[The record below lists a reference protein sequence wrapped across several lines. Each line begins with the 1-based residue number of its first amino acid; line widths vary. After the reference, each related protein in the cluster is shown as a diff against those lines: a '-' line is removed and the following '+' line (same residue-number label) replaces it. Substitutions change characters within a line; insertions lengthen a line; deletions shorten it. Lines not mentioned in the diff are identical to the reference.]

1 MLTRAPAPTSVL
13 DRLGAAAI
21 GVAGDAY
28 ARHAALLGAALFSLY
43 MLLTAVTVVILP
55 DANWDMLAYLAVAE
69 EGTHPD
75 PKALHDFVYG
85 TVKAAV
91 SEGDWR
97 ALTDDGGGYRSHMAA
112 NAADFHSQL
121 VMYRVKFVYA
131 ELLSAAS
138 KVMSPVAAMQAI
150 QVFSVLLF
158 GAVTLLWLAR
168 QRLMALAPL
177 AAGILMALEF
187 TAAARANSPDLLCAA
202 VMLGALLAYVERRE
216 VLTAV
221 LLTLAVAIRPDN
233 VVFAGVLFVL
243 VAAFRVRS
251 IGVVAGFVASAVVY
265 FAVSR
270 WAGHPGWWPHLYF
283 SSVEQQLNM
292 DGFDPAFSVAAY
304 AKAFVNAVVR
314 AIGFN
319 TWVGVAVLALG
330 GWFIAARA
338 GFGLD
343 KRAGVLFAAV
353 VLAVLAKF
361 AIFPIHDTRIYL
373 PNLLPPF
380 LLIAVPL
387 SALWAAAA
395 RSGGHRLD
403 RTSSLTPSGVRS

>member
-75 PKALHDFVYG
+75 PQALHDFVYG

-395 RSGGHRLD
+395 RNSGHRLD

>member
-1 MLTRAPAPTSVL
+1 MLTRAPAPNSVF
-13 DRLGAAAI
+13 DRLGAAAL
-21 GVAGDAY
+21 GFAGDTY
-28 ARHAALLGAALFSLY
+28 ARHAAAIGAALFSLY
-43 MLLTAVTVVILP
+43 ILLTAATVVVLP

-69 EGTHPD
+69 EGAYPD
-75 PKALHDFVYG
+75 PQALHDFVYG

-91 SEGDWR
+91 SEADWQS
-97 ALTDDGGGYRSHMAA
+97 LTDDDGGYRSHMATTP
-112 NAADFHSQL
+112 ADFHSQL

-158 GAVTLLWLAR
+158 GAVTLLWLGR
-168 QRLMALAPL
+168 RRLMALAPL

-187 TAAARANSPDLLCAA
+187 GAAARANSPDLLCATA
-202 VMLGALLAYVERRE
+202 MLAALLAYVERRE
-216 VLTAV
+216 ILTAA

-233 VVFAGVLFVL
+233 VVFAAVFFVL
-243 VAAFRVRS
+243 VAAFCIRAP
-251 IGVVAGFVASAVVY
+251 GVVAGFVASLVVY
-265 FAVSR
+265 LAASR

-283 SSVEQQLNM
+283 SSIEQQLNM

-330 GWFIAARA
+330 GWFAAARA

-343 KRAGVLFAAV
+343 RRAGVLFAAL

-361 AIFPIHDTRIYL
+361 AVFPIHDTRIYL
-373 PNLLPPF
+373 PSLLPPF
-380 LLIAVPL
+380 LLLMVPFADLCARASREKGRARL
-387 SALWAAAA
+387 SDA
-395 RSGGHRLD
+395 
-403 RTSSLTPSGVRS
+403 TMTPT

>member
-1 MLTRAPAPTSVL
+1 MLTRAPAPTGVF

-21 GVAGDAY
+21 GIAGDVY
-28 ARHAALLGAALFSLY
+28 ARHAAAFGAALLSLY
-43 MLLTAVTVVILP
+43 MLLTAVTVVVLP
-55 DANWDMLAYLAVAE
+55 DTNWDMLAYLAVAE
-69 EGTHPD
+69 EGTYPD
-75 PKALHDFVYG
+75 PQALHDFVYG

-138 KVMSPVAAMQAI
+138 RVMSPVAAMQAI
-150 QVFSVLLF
+150 QVFSVLAF
-158 GAVTLLWLAR
+158 GAVTLLWLGR

-187 TAAARANSPDLLCAA
+187 GAAARANSPDLLCAA
-202 VMLGALLAYVERRE
+202 VMLGALLTYVERRE
-216 VLTAV
+216 VPTAV

-251 IGVVAGFVASAVVY
+251 IGVVTGFAASAIVY

-330 GWFIAARA
+330 GWFVAARA

-343 KRAGVLFAAV
+343 RRAGVLFAAL

-361 AIFPIHDTRIYL
+361 AVFPIHDTRIYL

-380 LLIAVPL
+380 LLIAAPL
-387 SALWAAAA
+387 AALWESGA
-395 RSGGHRLD
+395 RNTGRRVRLQ
-403 RTSSLTPSGVRS
+403 TSEEKRP

>member
-1 MLTRAPAPTSVL
+1 MLTRAPAPSGVF
-13 DRLGAAAI
+13 DRLGTAALGFAGDVYAKNAAAI
-21 GVAGDAY
+21 G
-28 ARHAALLGAALFSLY
+28 AAFLSLY
-43 MLLTAVTVVILP
+43 ILVTAATVLVLP
-55 DANWDMLAYLAVAE
+55 DVNWDMLPYLAVAE
-69 EGTHPD
+69 EGTYPD
-75 PKALHDFVYG
+75 PQALHDFVYG

-131 ELLSAAS
+131 ELLSATS
-138 KVMSPVAAMQAI
+138 KVVSPVAAMQAI

-177 AAGILMALEF
+177 AAGIMMALEF

-233 VVFAGVLFVL
+233 VVFAGVLLVL

-251 IGVVAGFVASAVVY
+251 LGVAAGFVASAVVY

-319 TWVGVAVLALG
+319 TWVGVVVLALG

-338 GFGLD
+338 GYHLD
-343 KRAGVLFAAV
+343 RRTGVLFAAL

-361 AIFPIHDTRIYL
+361 AVFPIHDTRIYL
-373 PNLLPPF
+373 PNLFPPF

-387 SALWAAAA
+387 AALWRSAA
-395 RSGGHRLD
+395 RVAGSRHRQHA
-403 RTSSLTPSGVRS
+403 SESLRP

>member
-1 MLTRAPAPTSVL
+1 MLTRAPAPTSVF
-13 DRLGAAAI
+13 DRLGAAAL
-21 GVAGDAY
+21 GLVGDVY
-28 ARHAALLGAALFSLY
+28 AKNAAAIGAALFSLY
-43 MLLTAVTVVILP
+43 MLLTAVTVAMLP

-69 EGTHPD
+69 EGSHPD
-75 PKALHDFVYG
+75 PQALHDFVYG

-112 NAADFHSQL
+112 NAADFYSQL

-131 ELLSAAS
+131 ELLAAAS
-138 KVMSPVAAMQAI
+138 RVMSPVAAMQAI

-177 AAGILMALEF
+177 AAAVLMALEF
-187 TAAARANSPDLLCAA
+187 GAAARANSPDLLCAA
-202 VMLGALLAYVERRE
+202 VMLAALLAYVERQE
-216 VLTAV
+216 FLTAV

-233 VVFAGVLFVL
+233 VVFAAVFFVL
-243 VAAFRVRS
+243 VAAFRIRAR
-251 IGVVAGFVASAVVY
+251 GVVAGFVASLFVY
-265 FAVSR
+265 LAVSR

-292 DGFDPAFSVAAY
+292 DGFNPAFSVAAY

-330 GWFIAARA
+330 GWFATARA

-343 KRAGVLFAAV
+343 RRAGVLFAAL

-361 AIFPIHDTRIYL
+361 AVFPIHDTRIYL
-373 PNLLPPF
+373 PNLFPPF

-387 SALWAAAA
+387 FALW
-395 RSGGHRLD
+395 SN
-403 RTSSLTPSGVRS
+403 SVRSAGSRLRPQSSKETHP

>member
-1 MLTRAPAPTSVL
+1 MLTRAPAARSVF
-13 DRLGAAAI
+13 DRLGVAAL
-21 GVAGDAY
+21 GLAGDAY
-28 ARHAALLGAALFSLY
+28 AKNAAAIGAALFSLY
-43 MLLTAVTVVILP
+43 MLLTAATVVMLP

-69 EGTHPD
+69 EGTYPD
-75 PKALHDFVYG
+75 PQALHDFVYG

-91 SEGDWR
+91 SAADWR
-97 ALTDDGGGYRSHMAA
+97 SLTDDDGGYRTHMAS

-177 AAGILMALEF
+177 AAGVLMALEF
-187 TAAARANSPDLLCAA
+187 GAAARANSPDLLCAA

-221 LLTLAVAIRPDN
+221 LLTLAVAIRSDN
-233 VVFAGVLFVL
+233 VVFAGVFFVL
-243 VAAFRVRS
+243 VAAFRIRS
-251 IGVVAGFVASAVVY
+251 TGVVAGFAASAAVY
-265 FAVSR
+265 FAVSH

-292 DGFDPAFSVAAY
+292 DDFDPAFSVAAY

-319 TWVGVAVLALG
+319 TWVGVAVLAIG
-330 GWFIAARA
+330 GWFVAARA

-343 KRAGVLFAAV
+343 RRAGVLFAAL

-361 AIFPIHDTRIYL
+361 AVFPIHDTRIYL
-373 PNLLPPF
+373 PSLLPPF

-387 SALWAAAA
+387 AALWANGA
-395 RSGGHRLD
+395 RNAGSRVRLQ
-403 RTSSLTPSGVRS
+403 SSEEIRP

>member
-1 MLTRAPAPTSVL
+1 MLSRTPPPESL
-13 DRLGAAAI
+13 FDRLGAAALRI
-21 GVAGDAY
+21 GGDAY
-28 ARHAALLGAALFSLY
+28 ARHAAAIGAALFSLY
-43 MLLTAVTVVILP
+43 VLLTAATVVVLP
-55 DANWDMLAYLAVAE
+55 DANWDMLPYLAVAE
-69 EGTHPD
+69 ERNHPD
-75 PKALHDFVYG
+75 PQALHDFVYG

-91 SEGDWR
+91 SESDWR

-150 QVFSVLLF
+150 QMVSVLIF
-158 GAVTLLWLAR
+158 GAATMLWLAR
-168 QRLMALAPL
+168 QRLMALAPIF
-177 AAGILMALEF
+177 AGILMALEF
-187 TAAARANSPDLLCAA
+187 TAAARGNSPDLLCAA

-216 VLTAV
+216 ILTAV

-233 VVFAGVLFVL
+233 VIFAGVFFLL

-251 IGVVAGFVASAVVY
+251 LGVIAGFVASAAVY
-265 FAVSR
+265 FAISA

-292 DGFDPAFSVAAY
+292 RGFDPAFSVAAY
-304 AKAFVNAVVR
+304 AKALVNAVVR

-319 TWVGVAVLALG
+319 TWVGVAVLAIA
-330 GWFIAARA
+330 GWFVAARA

-343 KRAGVLFAAV
+343 RRAGVLFAAL

-361 AIFPIHDTRIYL
+361 VVFPIHDMRIHL
-373 PNLLPPF
+373 PSLFPPF
-380 LLIAVPL
+380 LLIAGPL
-387 SALWAAAA
+387 TALWAAAA
-395 RSGGHRLD
+395 RDAGLRAGS
-403 RTSSLTPSGVRS
+403 RTSGIED

>member
-1 MLTRAPAPTSVL
+1 
-13 DRLGAAAI
+13 
-21 GVAGDAY
+21 
-28 ARHAALLGAALFSLY
+28 
-43 MLLTAVTVVILP
+43 
-55 DANWDMLAYLAVAE
+55 
-69 EGTHPD
+69 
-75 PKALHDFVYG
+75 
-85 TVKAAV
+85 
-91 SEGDWR
+91 
-97 ALTDDGGGYRSHMAA
+97 MAA

-138 KVMSPVAAMQAI
+138 RVMSPVAAMQAI
-150 QVFSVLLF
+150 QVFSVLAF
-158 GAVTLLWLAR
+158 GAVTLLWLGR
-168 QRLMALAPL
+168 QRLTALAPL
-177 AAGILMALEF
+177 VAGILMALEF
-187 TAAARANSPDLLCAA
+187 GAAARANSPDLLCAA

-233 VVFAGVLFVL
+233 VVFAGVFFVL
-243 VAAFRVRS
+243 AAAFRVRS
-251 IGVVAGFVASAVVY
+251 MGVVAGFAASAIVY

-292 DGFDPAFSVAAY
+292 DGFDPAFSAAAY

-319 TWVGVAVLALG
+319 TWVGVAVLSLG
-330 GWFIAARA
+330 GWFVAARA
-338 GFGLD
+338 GFDLD
-343 KRAGVLFAAV
+343 RRAGVLFAAL

-361 AIFPIHDTRIYL
+361 AVFPIHDTRIYL

-387 SALWAAAA
+387 AALWESAA
-395 RSGGHRLD
+395 RNAGSRIRLQNSEEN
-403 RTSSLTPSGVRS
+403 RP

>member
-1 MLTRAPAPTSVL
+1 MLTRAPAPTSAF
-13 DRLGAAAI
+13 DRFGAAAL
-21 GVAGDAY
+21 GLVGDVY
-28 ARHAALLGAALFSLY
+28 AKNAAAIGAALFSLY
-43 MLLTAVTVVILP
+43 ILLTAATPVVLP

-69 EGTHPD
+69 EGTYPD
-75 PKALHDFVYG
+75 PQALHDFVYG

-91 SEGDWR
+91 TEGGWR

-112 NAADFHSQL
+112 NAADFYSQL

-138 KVMSPVAAMQAI
+138 RVMSPVAAMQAI

-158 GAVTLLWLAR
+158 GAVTLVWLAR

-177 AAGILMALEF
+177 AAAVLMALEF
-187 TAAARANSPDLLCAA
+187 GAAARANSPDLLCAA
-202 VMLGALLAYVERRE
+202 VMLAALLAYVERRE
-216 VLTAV
+216 ILTAM

-233 VVFAGVLFVL
+233 VVFAGVFFVL
-243 VAAFRVRS
+243 VAAFRIRS
-251 IGVVAGFVASAVVY
+251 VGVVAGFVASAAVY
-265 FAVSR
+265 LAVSR

-319 TWVGVAVLALG
+319 TWVGVAVVGRGGGFAPARVGVRRAPRGGGRLG
-330 GWFIAARA
+330 AR
-338 GFGLD
+338 
-343 KRAGVLFAAV
+343 GV
-353 VLAVLAKF
+353 AVLAKF
-361 AIFPIHDTRIYL
+361 AVFPIHDTRIYL
-373 PNLLPPF
+373 PNLFPPF

-387 SALWAAAA
+387 FALW
-395 RSGGHRLD
+395 SD
-403 RTSSLTPSGVRS
+403 SVRSAGNRQRPQSTENTRP

>member
-1 MLTRAPAPTSVL
+1 MLTRAPAPRSVI

-28 ARHAALLGAALFSLY
+28 ARHAAAFGAALFSLY
-43 MLLTAVTVVILP
+43 MLLTAVTVVVLP

-69 EGTHPD
+69 EGAHAD
-75 PKALHDFVYG
+75 PQALHDFVYG
-85 TVKAAV
+85 TAKAAV
-91 SEGDWR
+91 SAGDWR
-97 ALTDDGGGYRSHMAA
+97 ALTDDDGGYRSHMAA

-233 VVFAGVLFVL
+233 VVFAGVFFVL
-243 VAAFRVRS
+243 VAAFRIRS
-251 IGVVAGFVASAVVY
+251 IGVVAGFAASAIVY

-319 TWVGVAVLALG
+319 TWVGVAVLAIG
-330 GWFIAARA
+330 GWFAAARA

-343 KRAGVLFAAV
+343 RRAGVLFAALL
-353 VLAVLAKF
+353 LAVLAKF
-361 AIFPIHDTRIYL
+361 AVFPIHDTRIYL
-373 PNLLPPF
+373 PSLLPPF

-387 SALWAAAA
+387 AALWANGA
-395 RSGGHRLD
+395 RNAGSRVRLQ
-403 RTSSLTPSGVRS
+403 TSEEIRP

>member
-1 MLTRAPAPTSVL
+1 MLTRAPAPSGL
-13 DRLGAAAI
+13 FDRLGIAALDF
-21 GVAGDAY
+21 AGDLY
-28 ARHAALLGAALFSLY
+28 AKNAALLGAALFSLY
-43 MLLTAVTVVILP
+43 MLLTAATVVVLP
-55 DANWDMLAYLAVAE
+55 DANWDMLPYLAVAE
-69 EGTHPD
+69 EGTYPD
-75 PKALHDFVYG
+75 PQALHDYVYG

-91 SEGDWR
+91 SESDWR

-131 ELLSAAS
+131 ELLSAMS

-168 QRLMALAPL
+168 QRLLALAPL
-177 AAGILMALEF
+177 AAGVLMALEF
-187 TAAARANSPDLLCAA
+187 GAAARANSPDLLCAA

-216 VLTAV
+216 VPAAI
-221 LLTLAVAIRPDN
+221 LLTLTVAIRPDN
-233 VVFAGVLFVL
+233 IVFAGVLFVL
-243 VAAFRVRS
+243 TATFRVRS
-251 IGVVAGFVASAVVY
+251 AGVIAGFLASAIVY
-265 FAVSR
+265 VAVSR

-283 SSVEQQLNM
+283 SSIEQQLNM

-304 AKAFVNAVVR
+304 AKAFVNAAVR
-314 AIGFN
+314 AVGFN

-330 GWFIAARA
+330 GWLAASRA

-343 KRAGVLFAAV
+343 RRTGILFAAL

-361 AIFPIHDTRIYL
+361 AVFPIHDTRIYL
-373 PNLLPPF
+373 PNLFPPF

-387 SALWAAAA
+387 AALWRSAA
-395 RSGGHRLD
+395 RNAGNRPDHLSTGGAR
-403 RTSSLTPSGVRS
+403 P

>member
-75 PKALHDFVYG
+75 PQALHDFVYG

-330 GWFIAARA
+330 GWFISARA